1 MREKEGWL
9 PPELATVPLLE
20 GQADPA
26 CLGARRA
33 PGDLPVQRLKAWL
46 KEFPNVNFVS
56 DSSSCAETALSDGG
70 GDVAPTPPR

>member
-9 PPELATVPLLE
+9 PPELATVSLLSPLE

-46 KEFPNVNFVS
+46 KEGAS
-56 DSSSCAETALSDGG
+56 A
-70 GDVAPTPPR
+70 